1 MTNLLER
8 LLSERDYLMADG
20 AIGTNLFAMG
30 LETGEAPELWNT
42 ERPENVR
49 ALHDSFVDAGAD
61 LLITNTFGAN
71 RYRLMLHGAQDRAH
85 ELNHEGVRLARAAA
99 DSAGRPVVV
108 AASMGPTGEIFEP
121 VGTVSIDDGAEAFA
135 EQARA
140 QAVAGADVHWI
151 ETISGREE
159 LTAAVRGASVTGLPV
174 VSTMTFDTVG
184 HTMMGLSPG
193 DAVALKNELGDE
205 LVTAGGTG
213 VLAFGANCGVGPG
226 TLVDSVLGIRRGG
239 TPDQI
244 IVAKGNCGIP
254 AYEEGAI
261 VYSGTPE
268 IMADY
273 ARLARDAGARIIGG
287 CCGTTAVHVRAMAD
301 ALRGYRP
308 KGTPS
313 RETIEAALGPIDA
326 KPVRPDGTP
335 GDGASGGSRR
345 RRGRRRG

>member
-1 MTNLLER
+1 MTNLLEK

-30 LETGEAPELWNT
+30 LETGDAPELWNT
-42 ERPENVR
+42 EKPENVR
-49 ALHDSFVDAGAD
+49 ALHDSFVGAGAD
-61 LLITNTFGAN
+61 ILVTNTFGAN
-71 RYRLMLHGAQDRAH
+71 RYRLMLHDAQNRAH
-85 ELNHEGVRLARAAA
+85 ELNYEGVRIARDAA
-99 DSAGRPVVV
+99 DAAGRPVVV

-121 VGTVSIDDGAEAFA
+121 VGTVSISDGEAAFA
-135 EQARA
+135 EQAKA
-140 QAVAGADVHWI
+140 QAEAGADVHWI

-159 LTAAVRGASVTGLPV
+159 LTAAIRGASVTGLPV

-184 HTMMGLSPG
+184 HTMMGLSPE
-193 DAVALKNELGDE
+193 DAVALKNDLSDE
-205 LVTAGGTG
+205 LISIGRTG

-226 TLVDSVLGIRRGG
+226 TLIDSVLGISRGG
-239 TPDQI
+239 TADQV

-254 AYEEGAI
+254 AYQEGAI

-287 CCGTTAVHVRAMAD
+287 CCGTTAVHVKAMVE
-301 ALRGYRP
+301 ALRHYES

-313 RETIEAALGPIDA
+313 KEAIESALGPIDA
-326 KPVRPDGTP
+326 KPDLPEGSDP
-335 GDGASGGSRR
+335 HGGREGRR
-345 RRGRRRG
+345 RRRV